1 MVCCGLHTPGID
13 VLASLVCL
21 FMALGQQNF
30 RDNFFGCYAHGSIQI
45 SFEVFHTVDTL
56 IHDCIINILYGV
68 MWCKEFGFNSFK
80 ISVLKGVSQSSFS
93 LWRMHNLMGALWEHS
108 DILWSVSHCGHF
120 VDIDERSSKRFLHTQ
135 QKENFVNLLTNLK
148 FGTVVSFSGQSNICL
163 IIFDC

>member
-1 MVCCGLHTPGID
+1 
-13 VLASLVCL
+13 
-21 FMALGQQNF
+21 MALGQQNF

-68 MWCKEFGFNSFK
+68 MWCKEFGFNSFI

-108 DILWSVSHCGHF
+108 DIL
-120 VDIDERSSKRFLHTQ
+120 
-135 QKENFVNLLTNLK
+135 
-148 FGTVVSFSGQSNICL
+148 
-163 IIFDC
+163 